1 MTFNT
6 HFNTF
11 TKLIINKIS
20 HRHYLRKCVVLL
32 KFKNIFKMN
41 NNILFRN

>member
-11 TKLIINKIS
+11 TNLIIRKSS
-20 HRHYLRKCVVLL
+20 HRHYLRKRVVLL
-32 KFKNIFKMN
+32 YSKNIFKMN
-41 NNILFRN
+41 NNIE